1 MNEMNQ
7 VQVDEID
14 LFELLQTLWDGKWLI
29 SAFVA
34 IAVLLGG
41 FLFLQNQKYQSKVI
55 YSIDTIPP
63 FYEANKALTDFQR
76 KFYSVSVFNEWK
88 QNNSNT
94 SIVFEDFSTNESVD
108 GFLVSKSQSKQL
120 ATFGSE
126 KHDGS
131 FVLIESNQLAISDD
145 FFKYATHING
155 LLKAEYIERAKDELN
170 IIETRFKDFSTANDA
185 IISQILTID
194 RYVVSA
200 EKGSSVLSIR
210 RPTMPKKVSP
220 KSFFIL
226 AISIVLGGM
235 VGVFFILVRNVIKKR
250 KEHLAKA

>member
-41 FLFLQNQKYQSKVI
+41 FLFLENQKYQSKVI

-63 FYEANKALTDFQR
+63 FYEANKALTDLQR

-108 GFLVSKSQSKQL
+108 GFVVSKSQSKQL
-120 ATFGSE
+120 ATFGSD

-145 FFKYATHING
+145 FFKYVTHING

-170 IIETRFKDFSTANDA
+170 IIETRFKKFSTASDV
-185 IISQILTID
+185 IISQILAID
-194 RYVVSA
+194 RYIVST
-200 EKGSSVLSIR
+200 EKGANVLSIQ
-210 RPTMPKKVSP
+210 RPTMPEKASP
-220 KSFFIL
+220 KPSLIL
-226 AISIVLGGM
+226 AVSAVLGGII
-235 VGVFFILVRNVIKKR
+235 GVFFTLIRNAIAKR
-250 KEHLAKA
+250 KKSFSKA